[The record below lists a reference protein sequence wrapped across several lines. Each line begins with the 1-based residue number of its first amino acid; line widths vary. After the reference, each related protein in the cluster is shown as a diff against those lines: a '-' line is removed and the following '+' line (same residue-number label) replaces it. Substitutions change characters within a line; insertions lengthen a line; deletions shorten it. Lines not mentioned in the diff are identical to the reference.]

1 MSGND
6 TIGDTEPGL
15 PSRGMTVRVVM
26 YPGEDGYV
34 VAECPELPGCASQG
48 RTREDALQNI
58 REAIAG
64 WLDVE
69 AAVGSRASRRSVEIV
84 ELAV

>member
-6 TIGDTEPGL
+6 TIGHPDPGI
-15 PSRGMTVRVVM
+15 PSRGVTVRVVI

-48 RTREDALQNI
+48 RTREDALENI
-58 REAIAG
+58 REAIEG

-69 AAVGSRASRRSVEIV
+69 QEAGASRRPVEIV

>member
-1 MSGND
+1 MSGED
-6 TIGDTEPGL
+6 TFDDACSGL
-15 PSRGMTVRVVM
+15 PSRGVTVRVVL
-26 YPGEDGYV
+26 YSGEDGYV

-48 RTREDALQNI
+48 LDRDDALANI
-58 REAIAG
+58 REAIEG

-69 AAVGSRASRRSVEIV
+69 ADSGAARRSVEIV